1 MRTDLQGAPWPDHQ
15 PVTYA
20 ERQLFMLTLFTPTE
34 LPVTLKPMSLY
45 CWSNWREPTQTLE
58 NSCCEATVLTTIH
71 WGVCV
76 VHLGLNPVSPTIRNR
91 ACDISVTLVTWVMR
105 TKHSSTIYSAMW
117 CTKNKRC
124 TLIIHYA
131 FYCILTFFKVV
142 FLTNIDLNIWSK
154 WKRRFASGFL
164 HVETKRWYKQ
174 SAPLLL
180 LNISC
185 ISIFKI
191 VSIHLSKLSLVGLL
205 GHFYE
210 LENFYPSVHRTISLQ
225 CQEALQRSLLQ
236 GDHACSISQGSC
248 WVETLEPH
256 FNFSSG
262 VP

>member
-1 MRTDLQGAPWPDHQ
+1 MSYRHED
-15 PVTYA
+15 
-20 ERQLFMLTLFTPTE
+20 RS
-34 LPVTLKPMSLY
+34 VTLKPMSLY

-142 FLTNIDLNIWSK
+142 FLANVDLNIWSK

-225 CQEALQRSLLQ
+225 CQEALQWVSSKVIMHAESPKEAAEWKLLSHISTSLQQCLKL
-236 GDHACSISQGSC
+236 I
-248 WVETLEPH
+248 TTTKKK
-256 FNFSSG
+256 
-262 VP
+262 

>member
-1 MRTDLQGAPWPDHQ
+1 MSYRHEDWS
-15 PVTYA
+15 
-20 ERQLFMLTLFTPTE
+20 
-34 LPVTLKPMSLY
+34 VTLKPMSLY

-142 FLTNIDLNIWSK
+142 FLANVDLNIWSK

-174 SAPLLL
+174 
-180 LNISC
+180 
-185 ISIFKI
+185 
-191 VSIHLSKLSLVGLL
+191 
-205 GHFYE
+205 
-210 LENFYPSVHRTISLQ
+210 
-225 CQEALQRSLLQ
+225 CQEALQRVSSKVIM
-236 GDHACSISQGSC
+236 HASISQGSC

-256 FNFSSG
+256 FNFSSA

>member
-1 MRTDLQGAPWPDHQ
+1 MSYRHED
-15 PVTYA
+15 
-20 ERQLFMLTLFTPTE
+20 RS
-34 LPVTLKPMSLY
+34 VTLKPMSLY

-71 WGVCV
+71 WAVCV

-131 FYCILTFFKVV
+131 FYCILTFFKVG
-142 FLTNIDLNIWSK
+142 FLANVDLNIWSK

-174 SAPLLL
+174 SAEHFLYFHIQNCQYPP
-180 LNISC
+180 
-185 ISIFKI
+185 FKAKLSRSTWTFLWI
-191 VSIHLSKLSLVGLL
+191 GEFLSKCAPD
-205 GHFYE
+205 H
-210 LENFYPSVHRTISLQ
+210 ISPVPRGTT
-225 CQEALQRSLLQ
+225 ASLLQ

-256 FNFSSG
+256 FNFSSA